1 MSVDHLRLVAARVD
15 DDVFR
20 AVFLEAPVAAALATP
35 DGRFV
40 ETNRGFTWLLG
51 YSDEESRG
59 LCLADLIPEG
69 EVPFALADLDR
80 IQQERCIVRADG
92 EPVWVAMSAGVV
104 EDADGEPRFYVVQM
118 ENISDHK
125 RTERTL
131 RRLADHDALTW
142 LLNRR
147 SFLEGVQRELRRLRS
162 AGSGG
167 ALLLLDL
174 DNFKAVN
181 DTSGHPAGDT
191 MLRETADV
199 LRRRLRSTDLIGR
212 LGGDEFAV
220 LLLEVTATQAHVIS
234 EDITEM
240 LAAEKI
246 GASIGI
252 AAFDAQTNE
261 DEEELLARAD
271 RAMYATK
278 STRR

>member
-1 MSVDHLRLVAARVD
+1 MSVDRLRLVAARVD

-51 YSDEESRG
+51 YSDDESRG
-59 LCLADLIPEG
+59 LTFTDLIPEG

-80 IQQERCIVRADG
+80 IQQERCVVRADG

-104 EDADGEPRFYVVQM
+104 EDASGEPRFYVVQM

-181 DTSGHPAGDT
+181 DTAGHPAGDT

-220 LLLEVTATQAHVIS
+220 LLLEVTATQAHDIA

-252 AAFDAQTNE
+252 AAFDAQTSE

>member
-1 MSVDHLRLVAARVD
+1 MSVDRLRLVAARVD

-40 ETNRGFTWLLG
+40 ETNRGFAWLLG
-51 YSDEESRG
+51 YSEDESRG
-59 LCLADLIPEG
+59 LTLADLIPEG

-80 IQQERCIVRADG
+80 IQQERCVVRADG
-92 EPVWVAMSAGVV
+92 EPVWVAMSAGIV
-104 EDADGEPRFYVVQM
+104 EDANGEPRFYVVQM

-181 DTSGHPAGDT
+181 DTAGHPAGDT

-220 LLLEVTATQAHVIS
+220 LLLEVTGTQARDIS

-252 AAFDAQTNE
+252 AAFDAQTSE